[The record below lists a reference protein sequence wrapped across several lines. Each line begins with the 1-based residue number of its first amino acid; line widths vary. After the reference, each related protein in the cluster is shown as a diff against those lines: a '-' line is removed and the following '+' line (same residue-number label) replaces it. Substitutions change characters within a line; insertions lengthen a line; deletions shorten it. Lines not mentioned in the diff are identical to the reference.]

1 MFLDL
6 VLSVCGIWIW
16 FGGEFR
22 GVVVVVRD
30 AEMVVGCWYC
40 DEVVMVVAG
49 SDEVVVGVGV
59 TVLRC

>member
-1 MFLDL
+1 
-6 VLSVCGIWIW
+6 
-16 FGGEFR
+16 
-22 GVVVVVRD
+22 VVVVVRD

-40 DEVVMVVAG
+40 DEVVVVAG

>member
-1 MFLDL
+1 
-6 VLSVCGIWIW
+6 
-16 FGGEFR
+16 
-22 GVVVVVRD
+22 VVVVVRD

-40 DEVVMVVAG
+40 DEVVVVVAG